1 MRNRQNLGITGSPAV
16 ALEHPAVQAGE
27 AVDLKGQMPA
37 DECREILA
45 AFETHGRSLLTPVH
59 EALGGRYSFEQLRLA
74 RIIHG
79 QTTTAP

>member
-1 MRNRQNLGITGSPAV
+1 M